1 MRSNV
6 AQAQISGRP
15 VDGLGPDEDDYIS
28 TFRCS
33 WCHEFATKDLE
44 KLWEHTDHTCE
55 VLHGV
60 KPARN
65 RLGGLKVPKSNY
77 PVFT

>member
-1 MRSNV
+1 MDSTK
-6 AQAQISGRP
+6 AQAQINGYSSVYEASP
-15 VDGLGPDEDDYIS
+15 TEIW
-28 TFRCS
+28 RCS
-33 WCHEFATKDLE
+33 FCREFATKDLE

-60 KPARN
+60 KPVRN
-65 RLGGLKVPKSNY
+65 RLGGLKVPKSSY